1 MSVGRCRV
9 SVYDSFPLTL
19 FVCERYLVY
28 GLPCVALA
36 VEVRRVMRHH
46 DFAMGNE
53 AAVQIRHEAPAGP
66 HAAR

>member
-1 MSVGRCRV
+1 MHVH
-9 SVYDSFPLTL
+9 DF
-19 FVCERYLVY
+19 
-28 GLPCVALA
+28 PCVVSA

-66 HAAR
+66 HPDRRTGPGAT